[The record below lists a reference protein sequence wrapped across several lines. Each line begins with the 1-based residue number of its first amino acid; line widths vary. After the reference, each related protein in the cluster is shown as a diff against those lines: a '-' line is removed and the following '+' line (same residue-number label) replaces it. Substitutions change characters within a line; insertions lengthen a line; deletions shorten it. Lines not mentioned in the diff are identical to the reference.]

1 MAKKNKMKIP
11 KSKKLD
17 VNEETITTEHNMTDI
32 SNYKINIAL
41 CGQVSSGKS
50 TAINA
55 ILGKYLS
62 ETSMKR
68 TTKKVYTF
76 VHSNNKNDYSKN
88 IKHDI
93 IELNNNGE
101 NNKEFIVHIPF
112 TNKKSLLCAIK
123 DYPGFNDGKED
134 IAGMENLFYNDLPEI
149 DYILYILDA
158 TCPLIHKSEKELI
171 TNIFGKI
178 KNNQINN
185 KYTRIAFIFNKV
197 DDDEDEEILG
207 LVVDATSW
215 LKEKMN
221 ESQIEII
228 NDWFLSVSFRKMM
241 VYSINK
247 YGSIQDIPE
256 IVIKRILTE
265 MYGKNMAK
273 NMLKNTKLEIN
284 DLTKDEN
291 GLFDMLK
298 MFIDK
303 EFNNKHISKNFLTQ
317 LNSIDMHNYDLI
329 CKCIHKHQYLRE
341 LSYNGY
347 VNGVISYLEIMNKFE
362 FYDKYIIAKH
372 LDVIIALYMEY
383 IAQNKKQTDT
393 FIKNIYNKFVIQCDY
408 CDELYSYIIS
418 ILIEYEVEDWLSLD
432 IEYFNS
438 FYDNDYPVEGFYNII
453 IDHGNIQF
461 IPKSKIFNLDIEN
474 IKKLTNYNK
483 HDMITKF
490 INCID
495 ILICEKLF
503 VDIIKTNNQTYGVTR
518 GYFPISSEYNKEK
531 QYSTCARMEKNWID
545 YKGVDCGIR
554 VEPYKDMEEYHKW
567 SIQYVEYPN
576 EINKSNIGLYP
587 QHVMNF
593 IILNTLLITSSE
605 SSKSIQYM
613 DNDGDESEYETYS
626 DNDNY
631 STD

>member
-1 MAKKNKMKIP
+1 MN
-11 KSKKLD
+11 
-17 VNEETITTEHNMTDI
+17 TIK
-32 SNYKINIAL
+32 YKINIAV

-55 ILGKYLS
+55 ILGKYFS

-68 TTKKVYTF
+68 TTKKIYTF
-76 VHSNNKNDYSKN
+76 MHSNNENDHSKN
-88 IKHDI
+88 IKKDI
-93 IELNNNGE
+93 EALNNNGE
-101 NNKEFIVHIPF
+101 NNKEFIVNIPF

-158 TCPLIHKSEKELI
+158 TCPLIHKSEKDLI
-171 TNIFGKI
+171 MNIFGKI

-207 LVVDATSW
+207 LVDDATNW
-215 LKEKMN
+215 LKEKMD
-221 ESQIEII
+221 ESEIEII
-228 NDWFLSVSFRKMM
+228 SDWFLSVSFRKMM

-265 MYGKNMAK
+265 MYGRNMAK
-273 NMLKNTKLEIN
+273 NMLKKPKLEIN

-291 GLFDMLK
+291 VLFDMLK

-303 EFNNKHISKNFLTQ
+303 EFNNNHISKSFLIQ
-317 LNSIDMHNYDLI
+317 LNSISIENYNLI
-329 CKCIHKHQYLRE
+329 CKCIYQHQYLKE
-341 LSYNGY
+341 LSYDGY
-347 VNGVISYLEIMNKFE
+347 VNGVIAYLEIMNKFE
-362 FYDKYIIAKH
+362 FSDTCMIANH

-383 IAQNKKQTDT
+383 IAQNKKQTDK
-393 FIKNIYNKFVIQCDY
+393 FIKKIYNDY
-408 CDELYSYIIS
+408 ITKNISLSRESYESEYLHDEDLLYSYIVSNCIK
-418 ILIEYEVEDWLSLD
+418 YEVEDWLSLTID
-432 IEYFNS
+432 SFNKYYYT
-438 FYDNDYPVEGFYNII
+438 FDKGEFIDVNIVK
-453 IDHGNIQF
+453 GNIQF
-461 IPKSKIFNLDIEN
+461 IHKQKLCNLDIEN

-490 INCID
+490 IKCID
-495 ILICEKLF
+495 ILICDKLF
-503 VDIIKTNNQTYGVTR
+503 DRFSEEYCPFN
-518 GYFPISSEYNKEK
+518 ISSEYNKEK

-545 YKGVDCGIR
+545 YKGIDCGIR

-576 EINKSNIGLYP
+576 EINKLYIGLYP

-593 IILNTLLITSSE
+593 IILNTLLINPKIGKSDSE
-605 SSKSIQYM
+605 SESKS
-613 DNDGDESEYETYS
+613 DSESNSDSDTYS
-626 DNDNY
+626 D
-631 STD
+631 